1 MVAGQTSFVSVREG
15 LNSRT
20 SIVLNKMG
28 KDLLEIGKKLI
39 ANNLISGEYKE
50 SRNVLMQSLS
60 SCDACP
66 IKNFC
71 SITKLMKPK
80 DKLKGCREIR
90 SLYKENFE
98 SWGNP
103 ILQLRIRLADIKLKI
118 QQQSIID
125 IEKGIT
131 MSKRMKLL
139 LDLESRYIDKLLK
152 YCPPDRKDNKEI
164 GSVIEMSGYDE
175 TPTEEVQEDD
185 VQGTQDEEGRESGT
199 EAKVGEQPEFGNE
212 PEVITG
218 ERGQDTNVQQE

>member
-1 MVAGQTSFVSVREG
+1 
-15 LNSRT
+15 
-20 SIVLNKMG
+20 MG
-28 KDLLEIGKKLI
+28 KDLLEIGKKFI
-39 ANNLISGEYKE
+39 SDNLIKGEYRE
-50 SRNVLMQSLS
+50 SKNILMQSLS

-66 IKNFC
+66 IKSTC
-71 SITKLMKPK
+71 TITPLMKPK
-80 DKLKGCREIR
+80 DRLKGCREIR
-90 SLYKENFE
+90 SLYKENLE

-175 TPTEEVQEDD
+175 TPVKEVEAVENEEKK
-185 VQGTQDEEGRESGT
+185 EEPHGI
-199 EAKVGEQPEFGNE
+199 EQSL
-212 PEVITG
+212 
-218 ERGQDTNVQQE
+218 